1 MGWLMDIE
9 KLLNQK
15 IRISDISKSL
25 IFELLQHKKD
35 FNSGKIGVDVLENNL
50 KIIKSILVSIKTYID
65 SINFEKTIT
74 SK

>member
-1 MGWLMDIE
+1 MDIE

-15 IRISDISKSL
+15 IKISDISKSL

>member
-15 IRISDISKSL
+15 IKISDISKSL